1 MTRNIVV
8 IVPTEKE
15 SLVIL
20 ERGTRVVN
28 CGVGMAECAAATA
41 KIIVDR
47 QPSLVILAGI
57 AGTYSHNI
65 EVGETVIVESE
76 TIADLGRLT
85 AGVLTPLYQKTY
97 VSKIT
102 PKGFKH
108 AKSNTTNAAAAI
120 IAEPMEADI
129 ENMEG
134 AAFFAV
140 CERFGIPAME
150 VRTISNRVGEKIGG
164 KNMEIAINRLALDL
178 ETILASL
185 AATSSTR

>member
-1 MTRNIVV
+1 MIRNIVI

-41 KIIVDR
+41 KVIVDKT
-47 QPSLVILAGI
+47 PSLVILAGI
-57 AGTYSHNI
+57 AGTYSLDI
-65 EVGETVIVESE
+65 EVGETVVVESE

-85 AGVLTPLYQKTY
+85 DGVLTPLYQKTY
-97 VSKIT
+97 VSKIL
-102 PKGFKH
+102 PKGFKRVN
-108 AKSNTTNAAAAI
+108 SNTTNTAAAI
-120 IAEPMEADI
+120 VAQPVEAEI

-140 CERFGIPAME
+140 CERFGVPALE

-164 KNMEIAINRLALDL
+164 KNMEIATSRLALDL
-178 ETILASL
+178 ETIIASL
-185 AATSSTR
+185 